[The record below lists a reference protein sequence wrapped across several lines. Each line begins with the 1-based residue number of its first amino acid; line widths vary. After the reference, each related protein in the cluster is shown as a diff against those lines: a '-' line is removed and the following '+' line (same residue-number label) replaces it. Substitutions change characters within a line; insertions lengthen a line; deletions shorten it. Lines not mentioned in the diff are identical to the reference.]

1 MSILKK
7 IVLSVIPIT
16 LISYVFLNFFFY
28 WDISMQ
34 VYNTIWVIAA
44 VLVLLYYFIMYRLI
58 WSEDI
63 PRSEKNTHLI
73 LVVFIAPYG
82 LYYIWFVFNKK
93 PSPIPL
99 ARLRVCLK
107 KRIFKYSKILL
118 VKPCISEKYFLT
130 VLQKVRHA
138 PPLARSCVSCLLTT
152 INE

>member
-1 MSILKK
+1 MARKHKRNMFVCCIWRLQISVQFKIINMSILKK

-93 PSPIPL
+93 P
-99 ARLRVCLK
+99 
-107 KRIFKYSKILL
+107 
-118 VKPCISEKYFLT
+118 
-130 VLQKVRHA
+130 
-138 PPLARSCVSCLLTT
+138 
-152 INE
+152 